1 MSPMYMPEDPIKGLR
16 ILVVEDQPQTRA
28 WIADVLKQMGVRE
41 VRTANDGSD
50 ALDIVQRERGGI
62 DLIICD
68 WAMPRMNGM
77 DLLAA
82 VRNIEPNLP
91 FIMETGHGTK
101 DHVLAAREQGVDA
114 FIVKPYSA
122 AQLEVRI
129 RTIAKNIK
137 PRGNTF

>member
-1 MSPMYMPEDPIKGLR
+1 MRMYMPEDPIKSLR
-16 ILVVEDQPQTRA
+16 ILVVEDQQQTRV

-41 VRTANDGSD
+41 VLMANDGAE
-50 ALDIVQRERGGI
+50 ALDVLHRDLDGVDIV
-62 DLIICD
+62 ICD

-82 VRNIEPNLP
+82 VRNLRPNLP

-101 DHVLAAREQGVDA
+101 DHVLAARAQGVDA

-129 RTIAKNIK
+129 RTLVKNGRPK
-137 PRGNTF
+137 

>member
-1 MSPMYMPEDPIKGLR
+1 MRMYMPEDPIKTLR
-16 ILVVEDQPQTRA
+16 ILVVEDQQQTRA
-28 WIADVLKQMGVRE
+28 WITDILKDMGVRE
-41 VRTANDGSD
+41 ALTANDGSD
-50 ALDIVQRERGGI
+50 ALDILRRDPNGV

-82 VRNIEPNLP
+82 VRALQPRMP

-101 DHVLAAREQGVDA
+101 DHVLAARAQGVDA

-129 RTIAKNIK
+129 RTLVKNIRPK
-137 PRGNTF
+137 S

>member
-1 MSPMYMPEDPIKGLR
+1 MRMYMPEDPIKSLR
-16 ILVVEDQPQTRA
+16 ILVVEDQQQTRV

-41 VRTANDGSD
+41 VLTANDGTE
-50 ALDIVQRERGGI
+50 ALDMLHRDLDGVDIV
-62 DLIICD
+62 ICD

-82 VRNIEPNLP
+82 VRSLRPNLP

-101 DHVLAAREQGVDA
+101 DHVLAARAQGVDA

-129 RTIAKNIK
+129 RTLVKNGRSK
-137 PRGNTF
+137 